1 MRAPVIVLV
10 AVLAGMLTGHW
21 CAVAA
26 SAQDIKPAAAAL
38 WREAMDYHK
47 AKDPARAM
55 EAFLKAYHADPAVLG
70 LENAGLLEGAID
82 HVRRQLD
89 VKKDDLV
96 YTFKLAELLNMK
108 GNLTDAIATYRKVV
122 AINPNSPMAQV
133 ASDEARKL
141 ESFQKALTAPASSPS
156 PDPSPAASAAPA
168 VAAAESA
175 ARLEELEKK
184 LAAATE
190 ENEKLQ
196 AEHDKLKED
205 FEKLKAEYDKAQY
218 YKNLFF
224 ANPKNVENLG
234 RRQIR

>member
-1 MRAPVIVLV
+1 MRVLV
-10 AVLAGMLTGHW
+10 WVLGGLLAT
-21 CAVAA
+21 AA
-26 SAQDIKPAAAAL
+26 LAQDIKPAAAAL
-38 WREAMDYHK
+38 WREAMDYHR

-70 LENAGLLEGAID
+70 LENAGLLDGAID
-82 HVRRQLD
+82 HVKRQLD

-96 YTFKLAELLNMK
+96 FTFKLAELLNMK
-108 GNLTDAIATYRKVV
+108 GNLTEAIVTYRKVV

-141 ESFQKALTAPASSPS
+141 ESFQKALATPTTPSPS
-156 PDPSPAASAAPA
+156 PAPSPEPSASATPPTTAQGDLQLR
-168 VAAAESA
+168 VD
-175 ARLEELEKK
+175 ELEKK
-184 LAAATE
+184 LKDAQTTQEA
-190 ENEKLQ
+190 LQ
-196 AEHDKLKED
+196 EEHDKLKEEH
-205 FEKLKAEYDKAQY
+205 EKLKAEYEKAQY